1 MLLIVMFLF
10 SEVFWL
16 ECKLCR
22 VVHNMIIKMM
32 CWLSIKQN
40 ADLKQLSQD
49 PIGHPI
55 MHLSGIKHATGE
67 AIYCDDM
74 PVVDRELFLTFVT
87 SSRAH
92 AKIV

>member
-1 MLLIVMFLF
+1 MGDVY
-10 SEVFWL
+10 
-16 ECKLCR
+16 
-22 VVHNMIIKMM
+22 NMIIKLI
-32 CWLSIKQN
+32 CWLLIKQKV
-40 ADLKQLSQD
+40 DPKQPSQD
-49 PIGHPI
+49 PVGHPI

-74 PVVDRELFLTFVT
+74 PAMDGELFLAFVT

>member
-1 MLLIVMFLF
+1 MGD
-10 SEVFWL
+10 
-16 ECKLCR
+16 
-22 VVHNMIIKMM
+22 VHTMIINMV
-32 CWLSIKQN
+32 CWLLIKQN
-40 ADLKQLSQD
+40 GEPKKLSQD
-49 PIGHPI
+49 PIGRPI

-74 PVVDRELFLTFVT
+74 PAVHGELFLAFVT

>member
-1 MLLIVMFLF
+1 MICWFL
-10 SEVFWL
+10 
-16 ECKLCR
+16 
-22 VVHNMIIKMM
+22 
-32 CWLSIKQN
+32 IKQSV
-40 ADLKQLSQD
+40 DSKQLPQD

-74 PVVDRELFLTFVT
+74 PTVDQELFLSFVT

>member
-1 MLLIVMFLF
+1 MGD
-10 SEVFWL
+10 
-16 ECKLCR
+16 
-22 VVHNMIIKMM
+22 VHNIIKMIIKMTF
-32 CWLSIKQN
+32 WLLIKQN
-40 ADLKQLSQD
+40 VDSKKHPQD
-49 PIGHPI
+49 PIGQPI

-74 PVVDRELFLTFVT
+74 PTVDRELFLSFVT

>member
-1 MLLIVMFLF
+1 MGD
-10 SEVFWL
+10 
-16 ECKLCR
+16 
-22 VVHNMIIKMM
+22 VHNMIIKEI
-32 CWLSIKQN
+32 CLLLIKQN
-40 ADLKQLSQD
+40 VDAKQPPQD

-67 AIYCDDM
+67 AIYCDDI
-74 PVVDRELFLTFVT
+74 PAVDPELFLTFVT

>member
-1 MLLIVMFLF
+1 MQDIHPV
-10 SEVFWL
+10 
-16 ECKLCR
+16 
-22 VVHNMIIKMM
+22 IIPTISVEIWVI
-32 CWLSIKQN
+32 CWFFIKQN
-40 ADLKQLSQD
+40 VDPAQLPQD
-49 PIGHPI
+49 PIGRPI

-74 PVVDRELFLTFVT
+74 PAVDRELFLTFVT